1 MILKNLRKEIFN
13 IAKKTLVFLG
23 KLIHVMTIS
32 FLFQWESCEK
42 FWKFMKEKLKYQIN
56 CNLK

>member
-23 KLIHVMTIS
+23 KLIHVMTIV
-32 FLFQWESCEK
+32 FLFQWESCTEVLEIYEGK
-42 FWKFMKEKLKYQIN
+42 VKISD
-56 CNLK
+56 